1 VTEASA
7 VTTPLVLDATCL
19 SHFVRADRLDVL
31 RDLLVGRRCWTTET
45 VLAELNGGIADYPL
59 LRNVSGQ
66 EWLLVAGLDSVAEI
80 RLYDT
85 WLKRV
90 GSAGRDQ
97 GEASVFATA
106 ECHGATSITDD
117 RRAAKVARFYGLDV
131 HGTVWLLAAACR
143 EGKLIPAGAGSL
155 IDALRTTGHRLPCTG
170 AGFLGYARQHGLL

>member
-1 VTEASA
+1 VTQASA
-7 VTTPLVLDATCL
+7 VTVPVVLDATCL
-19 SHFVRADRLDVL
+19 SHFARADRLDVL

-45 VLAELNGGIADYPL
+45 VLAELNRGVADHPL

-80 RLYDT
+80 RLYDN

-90 GSAGRDQ
+90 GTVGRDQ

-106 ECHGATSITDD
+106 ERQGATAITDD

-131 HGTVWLLAAACR
+131 HGTIWLLAAACR
-143 EGKLIPAGAGSL
+143 EGKFTPAGASSL
-155 IDALRTTGHRLPCTG
+155 IDALRATGHRLPCTG
-170 AGFLGYARQHGLL
+170 LEFSGYARQHGLL